1 MDIEGVWYSILVLGS
16 VSSKICVGENI
27 LHSPAWFDKMAKWL
41 RYEEAPIHLLIQK
54 ISFWYFVAFFFF
66 IKNILWRP
74 NCLLSFAFH
83 RSCTLAGQSVSF
95 FCFVVQEFLFAVFLF
110 FFSFPVGCR
119 TQITMSLRQTP
130 FWYDRH
136 EVWRKCAA

>member
-66 IKNILWRP
+66 KKYSMKAKLPPLFCFPQKLHPCWAECFLFLFCCSR
-74 NCLLSFAFH
+74 
-83 RSCTLAGQSVSF
+83 VSF
-95 FCFVVQEFLFAVFLF
+95 CSFPF